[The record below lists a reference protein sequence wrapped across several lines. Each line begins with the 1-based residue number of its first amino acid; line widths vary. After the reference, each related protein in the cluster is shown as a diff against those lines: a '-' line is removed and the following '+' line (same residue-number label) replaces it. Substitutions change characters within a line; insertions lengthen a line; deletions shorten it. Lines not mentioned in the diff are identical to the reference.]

1 MTSEPLDPRSQGT
14 PLEELTA
21 LDQAIF
27 DAIADTPTPALDRWV
42 VRLSDAA
49 NYSRLW
55 MGVAAA
61 LAVVGG
67 RRGRRAAATGLLA
80 VGVTSAVTNLGLKP
94 LADRRRPVHSD
105 GDAVPDSRRVR
116 RPESTSFP
124 SGHSASAFAFAS
136 AAGSAWPTISLPL
149 HAAAAMVGYSRVH
162 TGVHYPS
169 DVAAGAFVGGVCGK
183 AVGRLTRSVTTGPLA
198 GGPTP

>member
-1 MTSEPLDPRSQGT
+1 VTSELSSSRSSGTTLD
-14 PLEELTA
+14 ELNA
-21 LDQAIF
+21 LDQAVF
-27 DAIADTPTPALDRWV
+27 DTIADTPTPTLDRWV

-55 MGVAAA
+55 MGVAAG
-61 LAVVGG
+61 LAVFGG
-67 RRGRRAAATGLLA
+67 RRGRRAAATGMLA

-94 LADRRRPVHSD
+94 LADRRRPLQSD
-105 GDAVPDSRRVR
+105 GDAVADSRRVR

-136 AAGSAWPTISLPL
+136 AAGSVWPTISLPL

-169 DVAAGAFVGGVCGK
+169 DVAAGALVGGVCGK
-183 AVGRLTRSVTTGPLA
+183 TVGRLTRSVTTGPLA